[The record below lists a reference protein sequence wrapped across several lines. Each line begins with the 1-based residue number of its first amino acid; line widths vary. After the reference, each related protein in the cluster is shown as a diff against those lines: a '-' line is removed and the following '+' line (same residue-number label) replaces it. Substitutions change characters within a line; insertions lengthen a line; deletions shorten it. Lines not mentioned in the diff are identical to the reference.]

1 MGPAHYRVMTRFLL
15 AVGRRQLIQD
25 FLNYARRLTVGLR
38 NILVSSVIN
47 LWNRLSCRNRR
58 RLMFSNLLAVG
69 LDSLALDRLRRLL
82 LRLLCLQVQL
92 DQLPFIV
99 LWVDHLSLIVA
110 IASLI
115 LGLLVLQQM
124 LIQQEQHVKRL
135 GQLLQLVEN
144 RVQATQVPVVQ
155 QQGQVV
161 VVLVSLVAAECRP
174 RR

>member
-1 MGPAHYRVMTRFLL
+1 MTRFLL

-161 VVLVSLVAAECRP
+161 VVLVSLVAAERRP